1 MRYSFIIICI
11 AYIIGLI
18 SSSCANQLQLT
29 GGPKDEVAPQFDTL
43 VSTKNYQ
50 TFFKK
55 QDIEL
60 SFDEFIDLKDANKQ
74 IVISPPLEFPLQ
86 IKNRLKKISIEL
98 NEKETLKE
106 NATYVVNFGKSI
118 KDYTEGNILEN
129 FTFVFSTGA
138 YIDSLTI
145 SGTVIDAKTQEPK
158 EDILVLLY
166 TNHQDSVIYKERP
179 FYFAVSGEG
188 GAFEIKNL
196 RADTF
201 KVLALGDQNVNY
213 TFDPLSEEIGF
224 LEDLYILN
232 DTTTQEIQIE
242 VFKEISKARYKS
254 YTVEAQGKL
263 KVEFEGIPDSSS
275 VTLVSDVPHLI
286 DHKDDNP
293 FITIW
298 YTPRNTRSLQFEI
311 FKGNEKDTISARIN
325 PRTIDTLKGGVE
337 LVNLNINS
345 EVGLHPNDV
354 LSFDFNRPVKE
365 VDMTQIIFIDTLSK
379 DTLDVRFVND
389 TFPCIA
395 GSVTHAWA
403 TESDI
408 EMIFLPGA
416 FKDIFDGRNDTI
428 TRILKIGLPD
438 DFGDI
443 TLDPI
448 NFDSVNYVITLLK
461 DGKKKGVASIFGNS
475 GPITFDRLAPGS
487 YSLEIIEDIVPNGRW
502 DPGNYLQKRQSERI
516 YEVPLDV
523 LKPGWKMEEILDLST
538 IRAQLNAVSTS
549 ENEE

>member
-1 MRYSFIIICI
+1 MRYSFIIIFI
-11 AYIIGLI
+11 AFIIGLI

-29 GGPKDEVAPQFDTL
+29 GGPKDEVAPQLDTL

-50 TFFKK
+50 TYFEK
-55 QDIEL
+55 QDIDL

-98 NEKETLKE
+98 NDKETLKE

-145 SGTVIDAKTQEPK
+145 SGTVVDARTQEPK
-158 EDILVLLY
+158 EDVLVLLY

-188 GAFEIKNL
+188 GVFEIKNL

-201 KVLALGDQNVNY
+201 KVMALGDQNINY

-232 DTTTQEIQIE
+232 DSTSQEIKLE
-242 VFKEISKARYKS
+242 VFKEISAARYKS
-254 YTVEAQGKL
+254 YEVEAQGKL

-275 VTLVSDVPHLI
+275 VRVVSDVPHFI
-286 DHKDDNP
+286 DHKDGDP
-293 FITIW
+293 FLNVW

-311 FKGNEKDTISARIN
+311 FKEKVKDTISARIN

-337 LVNLNINS
+337 LTNFS
-345 EVGLHPNDV
+345 TDPEVGLHPNDT
-354 LSFDFNRPVKE
+354 LSFDFNRPIKE
-365 VDMTQIIFIDTLSK
+365 VDMNQIIFVDTLRK
-379 DTLDVRFVND
+379 DTLDLQFVNNQ
-389 TFPCIA
+389 FPCIVGKIA
-395 GSVTHAWA
+395 HTWIAA
-403 TESDI
+403 SDI
-408 EMIFLPGA
+408 EMTFLPGA
-416 FKDIFDGRNDTI
+416 FKDIFETRNDTL
-428 TRILKIGLPD
+428 TRFLRIGLPD

-448 NFDSVNYVITLLK
+448 NFDSVTYVITLLK
-461 DGKKKGVASIFGNS
+461 DGKKKGTASFFGNS
-475 GPITFDRLAPGS
+475 DPITFNQLAPGS

-502 DPGNYLQKRQSERI
+502 DPGNYLEKRQSERI

-523 LKPGWKMEEILDLST
+523 LKPGWKMEEVLDLLT
-538 IRAQLNAVSTS
+538 IRTPLNTVSTS